1 MALSVSVAL
10 GVLEIVL
17 RVAWS
22 PPSAMAE
29 FQQKGLYRELPD
41 GSAGLTPGY
50 RGTFQLTPE
59 EPVTTIAID
68 SLGLRGDEVGDK
80 RDGERR
86 LLVVGDSLVFGYG
99 VDQAETFCA
108 ALQTTVRGT
117 GKVVTVGNAGVSGFN
132 PFEAAQ
138 RIVSLRPTF
147 TPDAILLCVFLGNDA
162 LENRNHDVA
171 IVGGSRFA
179 GPFAR
184 LMQRSARARWMA
196 RSRLC
201 LWMEA
206 WLFSNKP
213 SWSLLDDLGAVW
225 TNAAT
230 LGFPDASRQLGN
242 ANAGL
247 FLDAIDPNTA
257 WPADAPAILPL
268 VMTDFRAGLERAR
281 ENASGLPLHVLV
293 LPSWCHC
300 TAADYDAELVRI
312 GFDPTKFRRGSIQRR
327 LIGLCSELGLPVMD
341 ATPWL
346 EAAGDTRSSY
356 LSDKGHLSARGHRI
370 VAENLARELAP
381 LWP

>member
-1 MALSVSVAL
+1 MAQGSTTYHLRISLSDVDRNVYEALDLRLARHPSETMRYLLTRTIAYCLSYEEGIAFSKGGLSDTDEPPITVRDLTGLLKVWIEIGSPSAERLHKAAKAAPKVAL
-10 GVLEIVL
+10 YTYTDIALLQREAKTRVIHKMDGIEVYRLEP
-17 RVAWS
+17 A
-22 PPSAMAE
+22 
-29 FQQKGLYRELPD
+29 
-41 GSAGLTPGY
+41 
-50 RGTFQLTPE
+50 
-59 EPVTTIAID
+59 
-68 SLGLRGDEVGDK
+68 
-80 RDGERR
+80 
-86 LLVVGDSLVFGYG
+86 
-99 VDQAETFCA
+99 
-108 ALQTTVRGT
+108 
-117 GKVVTVGNAGVSGFN
+117 
-132 PFEAAQ
+132 
-138 RIVSLRPTF
+138 
-147 TPDAILLCVFLGNDA
+147 
-162 LENRNHDVA
+162 
-171 IVGGSRFA
+171 
-179 GPFAR
+179 
-184 LMQRSARARWMA
+184 
-196 RSRLC
+196 
-201 LWMEA
+201 
-206 WLFSNKP
+206 
-213 SWSLLDDLGAVW
+213 
-225 TNAAT
+225 
-230 LGFPDASRQLGN
+230 
-242 ANAGL
+242 